1 MIKIP
6 HNCTGCSA
14 CIQICPKNCIKPSV
28 DSEGFMIPRIEATK
42 CIECNLCERVCPAIN
57 INPSSNPSEFLVGQN
72 ESSETIYKSSSGGI
86 FAMICEIVLKK
97 GGIIYGAALDHSQNL
112 SVKHIRINNIKDLH
126 HILGSK
132 YTQSN
137 TGDSFKYAKKD
148 LSEGKMVLFSGTP
161 CQIAGLK
168 KFLRKEYN
176 SLITIDII
184 CHGVPSPDIF
194 LKYVKETEA
203 NESINLGE
211 ALKITD
217 FSFRDKKHGWNAFGV
232 SLRLQSVKNPDIT
245 KTIFRNRYDDL
256 FMKGFLNDLFLRK
269 SCHDCPVKNFSS
281 SSDITLADA
290 WRIETVMYSP
300 SFDKGY
306 SLVIP
311 HTKGGLNILKSLN
324 IKWHNVNRNFILH
337 HNPAAYQSVRP
348 HRKRQQFFYMISQ
361 GKSVSDAISK
371 CLPTPTL
378 FSKIKWSI
386 NQRLK
391 HYVKK

>member
-28 DSEGFMIPRIEATK
+28 DSEGFMVPRIDATE

-57 INPSSNPSEFLVGQN
+57 INPSSTPSEFLVGQN

-86 FAMICEIVLKK
+86 FAMISELVLKK
-97 GGIIYGAALDHSQNL
+97 GGIVYGAALDYTTL
-112 SVKHIRINNIKDLH
+112 SVKHIRIDNINNLH
-126 HILGSK
+126 PILGSK

-137 TGDSFKYAKKD
+137 MGDNFQYAKRD
-148 LSEGKMVLFSGTP
+148 LSEGKIVLFSGTP
-161 CQIAGLK
+161 CQISGLK
-168 KFLRKEYN
+168 KYLRKEYT

-184 CHGVPSPDIF
+184 CHGVPSPDVF
-194 LKYVKETEA
+194 FKYIKETET
-203 NESINLGE
+203 NESRHFGE
-211 ALKITD
+211 ALRITN
-217 FSFRDKKHGWNAFGV
+217 FSFRDKKYGWNSFGV
-232 SLRLQSVKNPDIT
+232 SLRLQSVKNNIT

-306 SLVIP
+306 SLAIP
-311 HTKGGLNILKSLN
+311 HTEAGINILKLLN
-324 IKWHNVNRNFILH
+324 IKWHEVDREFVLH
-337 HNPAAYQSVRP
+337 NNPAAYQSVKP
-348 HRKRQQFFYMISQ
+348 HRKRQRFFNMICQ
-361 GKSVSDAISK
+361 GKSVSEAISI
-371 CLPTPTL
+371 CLPTPTI